1 MRTPYF
7 CFIFIV
13 LSATWLYADANK
25 LTCKFGNDGMSATDT
40 DSLHFKDIVF
50 DFSDSDREIRRGTV
64 SACGRFEAQ
73 VNIKKGVINN
83 LTGIS
88 YQIKILDHVT
98 ELYRYVAGFTKTNGS
113 EKPAFFI
120 YSILPFLFH
129 GEIVQLSIKVDCR

>member
-1 MRTPYF
+1 MRTSYF
-7 CFIFIV
+7 CFLFIV
-13 LSATWLYADANK
+13 LSATWLFADANK
-25 LTCKFGNDGMSATDT
+25 LTCKFGNDGMSATDS
-40 DSLHFKDIVF
+40 DSFHFKDIVF
-50 DFSDSDREIRRGTV
+50 DFSESDREIRPGTV

-73 VNIKKGVINN
+73 VIMKKAVMNG
-83 LTGIS
+83 LSGIS
-88 YQIKILDHVT
+88 YEIKILDRVT